1 MDVYLKINNNNEKNN
16 IKSNKKK
23 RTLDKMIS
31 KKENEVAIKRSHH
44 KQEFK
49 KMKDRKNIK
58 RKDGLITDF
67 IFEGK
72 KRIITRDKSEK
83 LKSFIEKN
91 TTKDHIIRSYNN
103 KNKSNSHNYI
113 NDNKDHHHNNNNNN
127 KIKNNN
133 NNNNNNNNKIK
144 NNNNNDHNN
153 NYTNNYNNNINS
165 NNNNNEEERNKP
177 NNKSTESLKKL
188 VLGEKIF
195 YYDDKLNLVDV
206 VRNYGKEK
214 NTRILDIIKNN

>member
-31 KKENEVAIKRSHH
+31 KKENEVAIRRSHH

-91 TTKDHIIRSYNN
+91 TSKDHIIRSYNN

-113 NDNKDHHHNNNNNN
+113 NDNKDH
-127 KIKNNN
+127 

-144 NNNNNDHNN
+144 NNNNNDHNIN
-153 NYTNNYNNNINS
+153 NTNNYYNNINS
-165 NNNNNEEERNKP
+165 NNNSNEEERNKT